1 MKDKFLMVGLFFLLM
16 ATLPLVIFGK
26 NVRTSPTKNSKADKT
41 VQTSAATPD
50 EVAATSYAM
59 TEEAAAAS
67 VASLCKSDTCDEAV
81 RALCI
86 LCKTNLEAGA
96 EVAGG
101 GTVTDSEL
109 LERVRA
115 IYDSNNEILT
125 DAGQP
130 VAVPSV
136 MCSNGV
142 TEKSAEYPA
151 LEAVASPWDAF
162 EKETDRTAGSVG
174 VSIRGVCYL
183 CSQGMTAE
191 EALQWYLP
199 KLQIS

>member
-26 NVRTSPTKNSKADKT
+26 NVGTSPTKNSRADKT

-67 VASLCKSDTCDEAV
+67 VASLCESDTCDEAV

-136 MCSNGV
+136 LCSNGV
-142 TEKSAEYPA
+142 TEKSVSGSKPMIWTFTLQQPAFAETRKYCAESFSIPSISSDI
-151 LEAVASPWDAF
+151 SPIT
-162 EKETDRTAGSVG
+162 ELL
-174 VSIRGVCYL
+174 I
-183 CSQGMTAE
+183 
-191 EALQWYLP
+191 
-199 KLQIS
+199 